1 MNDSAF
7 DFGDIVSAFKRR
19 AWVLAACII
28 VITPIVLVVA
38 LLLPPY
44 YSSTSRILVQSQTI
58 PSDLVR
64 STVNVAASERLEL
77 IRQRLT
83 TRANLL
89 AMADRLQLF
98 EDKPQVSATDIVNA
112 IRGSIKVEEIALRSN
127 RRSRERVQAAAFTVT
142 YSSRDPVIAAR
153 VANELVTMVL
163 QENLEARAKRA
174 QVTREFLENKTRDLS
189 NDLNQIE
196 GQIASFKIEKRES
209 LPGSLTQRQEEL
221 VGLRERRYELRQR
234 KITLEEQHRALKEAI
249 DAGVIVDEG
258 GATEALS
265 PDERKLE
272 ALERDLAEARGIFT
286 GNHPTIRNLSA
297 RISSLKAAII
307 AEKERLAGLARPS
320 IEAEAEGEA
329 QRLRTNQERNLALLE
344 RQNALVAQQLEATD
358 KRVEELETSISATP
372 DTEIALRALE
382 RRRAE
387 LVAQHQE
394 ATQKAAAA
402 IDGEELELNRQAERY
417 EILEQAQIPEDP
429 DSPPRKLIAAGG
441 FGGSIALGFGL
452 MLLLELMN
460 RTIRTSRH
468 LAAQVGLSPIVTVPM
483 IRTSQERTKR
493 RLTTG
498 AYALILIAIAFG
510 IVFLIDQYVTPV
522 DRLVTNLLD
531 DAQLTPIVEEARE
544 RFGGT
549 VDRLGDWFGAMRR
562 RLF

>member
-1 MNDSAF
+1 MNESAF
-7 DFGDIVSAFKRR
+7 DFGDILSGFKRR

-28 VITPIVLVVA
+28 VVTPIVLLVA

-83 TRANLL
+83 TRTNLL
-89 AMADRLQLF
+89 SMADRLQLF
-98 EDKPQVSATDIVNA
+98 EDKPHMSSTDVVEA
-112 IRGSIKVEEIALRSN
+112 IRESIEVEEIALRTN
-127 RRSRERVQAAAFTVT
+127 RRSREQVQAAAFTVT

-163 QENLEARAKRA
+163 QENLEARSKRA
-174 QVTREFLENKTRDLS
+174 QATREFLENKTRDLS
-189 NDLNQIE
+189 NELNQIE

-209 LPGSLTQRQEEL
+209 LPASLAQRQDEL
-221 VGLRERRYELRQR
+221 VSLRERVYELRQQ
-234 KITLEEQHRALKEAI
+234 KITLEERRRALQEGIA
-249 DAGVIVDEG
+249 AGVIVEDEG
-258 GATEALS
+258 ETEPLS
-265 PDERKLE
+265 PNELKLA
-272 ALERDLAEARGIFT
+272 ALERELAEARGIFT
-286 GNHPTIRNLSA
+286 SNHPKIRALSS
-297 RISSLKAAII
+297 RIGSLKATII
-307 AEKERLAGLARPS
+307 AEQARLAGTAKPVVD
-320 IEAEAEGEA
+320 AQGAA
-329 QRLRTNQERNLALLE
+329 QRLRTTQERTLALLE
-344 RQNALVAQQLEATD
+344 RQNALVAQQLESANT
-358 KRVEELETSISATP
+358 RVKQLETSIAATP

-387 LVAQHQE
+387 LDAQHRE
-394 ATQKAAAA
+394 AALKAAAA

-468 LAAQVGLSPIVTVPM
+468 LATQVGLSPIVSVPM
-483 IRTSQERTKR
+483 IRTVQERAKR
-493 RLTTG
+493 RLTAG
-498 AYALILIAIAFG
+498 AYALILIGTAFG
-510 IVFLIDQYVTPV
+510 VVFLIDQYVTPV
-522 DRLVTNLLD
+522 DRLVANLLD
-531 DAQLTPIVEEARE
+531 DAQLTPIVEEARM
-544 RFGGT
+544 RFAGA
-549 VDRLGDWFGAMRR
+549 VDGFGDWVGSLGRM
-562 RLF
+562 LF